1 MYVAEGFMRQ
11 RVFLF
16 ITFTIIFA
24 ASSFSYAADLSFGGG
39 IALSR
44 TKSGGYGEFG
54 ATIYKNNSFEM
65 RNYLSIDG
73 YGNISTDYNIGYLG
87 FTEKITFGMS
97 SSQLDKNIFVLPYG
111 FVAGNFSLVGAE
123 GTTLGED
130 PFYYEVYAGLGADI
144 YSGKNMSIFV
154 EAGGG
159 YESFTSRLPGYD
171 VLGAGFARI
180 NVGIRGF
187 VRK

>member
-16 ITFTIIFA
+16 ITFTIIFV

-54 ATIYKNNSFEM
+54 ATIFKNDGFEM

-97 SSQLDKNIFVLPYG
+97 T
-111 FVAGNFSLVGAE
+111 A
-123 GTTLGED
+123 LGED

-159 YESFTSRLPGYD
+159 FESFTSRLPGYD
-171 VLGAGFARI
+171 VLGTGFARI

>member
-1 MYVAEGFMRQ
+1 MNKK
-11 RVFLF
+11 VFLLF
-16 ITFTIIFA
+16 LVALFFT
-24 ASSFSYAADLSFGGG
+24 SYSLSYASDFSFGGG

-54 ATIYKNNSFEM
+54 ATIYKNNGFEM

-73 YGNISTDYNIGYLG
+73 YGSVNPSINIGYLG

-97 SSQLDKNIFVLPYG
+97 SSQLDNNIFVLPYG

-123 GTTLGED
+123 GTNLGEE

-144 YSGKNMSIFV
+144 YSGKNISIFV

-159 YESFTSRLPGYD
+159 FESFTSAIPGYD
-171 VLGAGFARI
+171 ILGTGFARI
-180 NVGIRGF
+180 NVGVRSFIR
-187 VRK
+187 K

>member
-1 MYVAEGFMRQ
+1 MLKKIC
-11 RVFLF
+11 LF
-16 ITFTIIFA
+16 ITAAVILA
-24 ASSFSYAADLSFGGG
+24 ASSASYAADLSFGGG

-54 ATIYKNNSFEM
+54 ATIYKNDGFEM

-97 SSQLDKNIFVLPYG
+97 SAQLDKNIFVLPYG

-123 GTTLGED
+123 GTALGDE

-180 NVGIRGF
+180 NVGVRGF

>member
-1 MYVAEGFMRQ
+1 MLQKISLFMIIS
-11 RVFLF
+11 L
-16 ITFTIIFA
+16 IFA
-24 ASSFSYAADLSFGGG
+24 VSSISYAADLSFGGG

-54 ATIYKNNSFEM
+54 VTIFKNEGFEI

-73 YGNISTDYNIGYLG
+73 YGNINPAFNIGYLG

-97 SSQLDKNIFVLPYG
+97 SAQLDKNIFVLPYG
-111 FVAGNFSLVGAE
+111 FAAGNFSLVGAE
-123 GTTLGED
+123 GTALGEE
-130 PFYYEVYAGLGADI
+130 PFYYEVYAGLGADL

-159 YESFTSRLPGYD
+159 FESFTSRLPGYD

-180 NVGIRGF
+180 NVGVRGF

>member
-1 MYVAEGFMRQ
+1 
-11 RVFLF
+11 
-16 ITFTIIFA
+16 
-24 ASSFSYAADLSFGGG
+24 
-39 IALSR
+39 
-44 TKSGGYGEFG
+44 
-54 ATIYKNNSFEM
+54 
-65 RNYLSIDG
+65 
-73 YGNISTDYNIGYLG
+73 
-87 FTEKITFGMS
+87 MS

-159 YESFTSRLPGYD
+159 FESFTSRLPSYD
-171 VLGAGFARI
+171 VLGTGFARI
-180 NVGIRGF
+180 NVGVRGF

>member
-16 ITFTIIFA
+16 ITFTIIFV

-54 ATIYKNNSFEM
+54 ATIFKNDGFEM
-65 RNYLSIDG
+65 RNYLLIDG

-123 GTTLGED
+123 GSNLGED

-159 YESFTSRLPGYD
+159 FESFTSRLPGYD

-180 NVGIRGF
+180 NVGVRGF